1 MNYRKEA
8 SVVMMDASF
17 LQSNGILHGMNAM

>member
-1 MNYRKEA
+1 MDYWKEA
-8 SVVMMDASF
+8 SVVMTDASF